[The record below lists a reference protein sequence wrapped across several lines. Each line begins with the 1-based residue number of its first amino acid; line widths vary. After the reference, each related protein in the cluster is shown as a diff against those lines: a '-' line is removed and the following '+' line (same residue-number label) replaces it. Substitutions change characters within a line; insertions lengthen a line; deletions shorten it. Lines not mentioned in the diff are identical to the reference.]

1 MAPTRSVQILIAQ
14 EPMTYAMNEVRAY
27 VFRQKA
33 LQAETKAQRPNISE
47 STRRAWLIVA
57 REWTR
62 MAERE
67 EAKLNRRRGDEP
79 AGE

>member
-1 MAPTRSVQILIAQ
+1 MVRVVL
-14 EPMTYAMNEVRAY
+14 AMRAMQDMSELRAY

-33 LQAETKAQRPNISE
+33 IEAESKASRAQISE

-57 REWTR
+57 REWTK

-67 EAKLNRRRGDEP
+67 EAMDAALAHIAQLSHSRF
-79 AGE
+79 A